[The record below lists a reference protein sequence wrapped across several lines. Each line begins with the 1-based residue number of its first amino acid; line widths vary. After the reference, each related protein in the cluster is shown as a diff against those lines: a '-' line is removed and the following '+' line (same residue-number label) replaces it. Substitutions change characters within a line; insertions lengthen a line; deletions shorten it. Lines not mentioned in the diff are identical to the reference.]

1 MERRDHRAR
10 AEAGGHEQVA
20 RDLTRARGGDP
31 GAELVDE
38 GDREERQGQ
47 PARES
52 RSDSFGEV
60 HGCASVSR
68 GVEEVRRES
77 ADVEKDA
84 LGIFRRKGRAP
95 RIGIFVGKD
104 TPPSARA

>member
-1 MERRDHRAR
+1 MERGDHRAR
-10 AEAGGHEQVA
+10 AEAGGHEQIA
-20 RDLTRARGGDP
+20 RDLARARGGDS

-60 HGCASVSR
+60 HGCASLLREER
-68 GVEEVRRES
+68 GSRES
-77 ADVEKDA
+77 GPRGTDVEKDDFA
-84 LGIFRRKGRAP
+84 IFRRKVRAGRSRSSSEGRA
-95 RIGIFVGKD
+95 D
-104 TPPSARA
+104 S